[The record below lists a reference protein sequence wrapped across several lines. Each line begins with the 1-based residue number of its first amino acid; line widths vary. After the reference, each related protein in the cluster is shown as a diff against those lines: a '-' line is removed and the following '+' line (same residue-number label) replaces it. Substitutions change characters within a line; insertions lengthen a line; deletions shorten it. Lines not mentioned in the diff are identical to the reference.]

1 MQRTARSATDF
12 LAAPYLITWTENR
25 PRRSPRTPRSTTIS
39 HPGQSCTSRRQSRVR
54 SARLIPTVC
63 FKKPIGS
70 SKTSDCR
77 HRPASWRPLMLRATG
92 NINGPS
98 PGEAADQSADSGAGV
113 PGSADVGILQHGVTK
128 SPHDAIRG
136 GFRLGKNIDQPVS
149 RARIGYIF
157 EAEPHTL
164 QRRDHR
170 GGINR
175 VAHDAMSDD
184 KGARRRI
191 RVAQQDYHVVHEL
204 NTGRSGSHGRKQ
216 IPVFQDLFVADAAVD
231 LAERRRDAEG
241 RRAARVSHR
250 SIGAGRYGPAPLGM
264 GGLDAVAG

>member
-1 MQRTARSATDF
+1 
-12 LAAPYLITWTENR
+12 
-25 PRRSPRTPRSTTIS
+25 
-39 HPGQSCTSRRQSRVR
+39 
-54 SARLIPTVC
+54 
-63 FKKPIGS
+63 
-70 SKTSDCR
+70 
-77 HRPASWRPLMLRATG
+77 MLRATG
-92 NINGPS
+92 NIDGPG

-113 PGSADVGILQHGVTK
+113 PGGADVGILQHGVTK

-136 GFRLGKNIDQPVS
+136 SFRLGKNIDQPVS

-191 RVAQQDYHVVHEL
+191 RVAQQDYHVMHEL
-204 NTGRSGSHGRKQ
+204 NTGRSGGHRRKQ
-216 IPVFQDLFVADAAVD
+216 TPVFQDLLIADAAVD

-241 RRAARVSHR
+241 RRAARISHR
-250 SIGAGRYGPAPLGM
+250 SIGAGRYGLVPLGM
-264 GGLDAVAG
+264 GRFDAVAGQQRTFDLHKMHVLRIINAGIRHGGADGPCGLLDLRAAAELLRHEITGVCDADAQTLAGNAFVGTTFG